1 MRISD
6 ITVDDDGAVRRI
18 TLDRADKR
26 NAMTIPMFDAVADA
40 IDGAVADDAIRVVV
54 IRGAGDH
61 FCSGAEIGAAGPR
74 DAGAGAGAAAG
85 ARPERARTG
94 HLQRNLRASPHRMVR
109 ALFEAEIPVVTGV
122 QGYAA
127 GIGMALALAG
137 DHVVAARSAN
147 FWMPFV
153 ERGFTPD
160 SGSTFLLPRLV
171 GVMRAKE
178 ILLRGRQ
185 VDGPTAA
192 AWGMVSEVVDDD
204 ALDDAVERVAEEF
217 ASAPTVS
224 VGLAKQLVHR
234 NLTADLTE
242 ALEREALTEELAVR
256 SDDFKEGM
264 RAFRERRPPDYSGR

>member
-18 TLDRADKR
+18 TLDRVDKR
-26 NAMTIPMFDAVADA
+26 NAMTIPMFDAVTDA
-40 IDGAVADDAIRVVV
+40 VDGAVADDAIRVVV
-54 IRGAGDH
+54 IRGAGEH
-61 FCSGAEIGAAGPR
+61 FCSGAEIGTAAPR
-74 DAGAGAGAAAG
+74 DTGAGAD
-85 ARPERARTG
+85 ARPERPRTG

-137 DHVVAARSAN
+137 DHVVATRSAN

-171 GVMRAKE
+171 GIMRAKE
-178 ILLRGRQ
+178 MLLRGRQ